1 MITLSFID
9 SALDFLN
16 SFLLKIPIIANA
28 IDTFG
33 NLFSELSYPDVLIDY
48 FRIAR
53 LFLPTGTIVVLF
65 SITCILIGISL
76 LTGLVYFLAHLG
88 NII

>member
-9 SALDFLN
+9 HGLDFLN
-16 SFLLKIPIIANA
+16 AFLLKIPIIANF
-28 IDTFG
+28 IDTFS
-33 NLFSELSYPDVLIDY
+33 NFSNELTYPSVLIDY

-53 LFLPTGTIVVLF
+53 LFLPTGTIVSLF
-65 SITCILIGISL
+65 VITCFLVAISL
-76 LTGLVYFLAHLG
+76 LTGLIHFLVHLG